1 MLLWLRN
8 YRAQWLSG
16 DLSAGF
22 IVVLMMVPQGM
33 AYAVVAGLPPIIGL
47 YASIL
52 PALAYALFGSSR
64 VQSVGP
70 MAITSLMTATSLA
83 ALAPSGSDLY
93 VAMAAQMAL
102 ISGLVLLLC
111 GLLRLGFLA
120 HFLSRPVLSGF
131 TTGAALLI
139 GASQFKA
146 LMGDSLTTL
155 NLPGASIGL
164 LSLLALW
171 LAKERLA
178 PLLGKLGLSLK
189 RAAMLSKLAPVLVLA
204 VATLSVWQLDLQH
217 AGVVVLGPVAQG
229 LPSLGLPSLDFAQ
242 LQSLLSSSLL
252 IAFIVFLSSQ
262 SAAVTLAQKRGE
274 RINSNSELLGLGA
287 ANLASAFSGSF
298 AVTGSISRSAVNYAA
313 GANTPLASVISAC
326 LMALLLCVP
335 TGWLALLPLP
345 ALAASIII
353 AVLGMLDFDT
363 PRQAWRFDRSDAVA
377 WLATLAGVLLLGVES
392 GVIIGVMLSLGS
404 LIWRASQPHI
414 AVLGRIAGSEHFRN
428 IKRHTAQTHPQ
439 ILLLRIDSGMF
450 FGNAELISDR
460 VLESLQAETQHVV
473 LVLSAV
479 NLIDTSALYSLAELN
494 RNLLNRSIKL
504 HLAEVK
510 GPLMDRLL
518 QSDLLLKPLSGQ
530 VFLSAAVALDSLSA
544 ELQDGKVQGL
554 HGGE

>member
-8 YRAQWLSG
+8 YRPQLLAG
-16 DLSAGF
+16 DLSAGV

-33 AYAVVAGLPPIIGL
+33 AYAVVAGLPPVVGL

-52 PALAYALFGSSR
+52 PALAYALFGSSM

-93 VAMAAQMAL
+93 VAMAAQMSL
-102 ISGLVLLLC
+102 IAGVVLLLC

-131 TTGAALLI
+131 TSGAALLI
-139 GASQFKA
+139 GASQLKA
-146 LMGDSLTTL
+146 LLGGSFTHF

-164 LSLLALW
+164 LALLVLW
-171 LAKERLA
+171 LGKEQLTQW
-178 PLLGKLGLSLK
+178 LGKLGLSVS
-189 RAAMLSKLAPVLVLA
+189 RASLLSKLVPIGVLS
-204 VATLSVWQLDLQH
+204 VATLTVWQFDLAE

-229 LPSLGLPSLDFAQ
+229 LPSLGLQ
-242 LQSLLSSSLL
+242 LLGLEQLRSLLAPSLL
-252 IAFIVFLSSQ
+252 IGFIIFLSSQ
-262 SAAVTLAQKRGE
+262 SASVTLAQKRGE
-274 RINSNSELLGLGA
+274 RINSNKELVGLGA

-298 AVTGSISRSAVNYAA
+298 PVTGSISRSAVNYAA
-313 GANTPLASVISAC
+313 GANTPLASVVSAL
-326 LMALLLCVP
+326 LMALLLCMP
-335 TGWLALLPLP
+335 TAWLAPLPLP

-363 PRQAWRFDRSDAVA
+363 PRQAWQFDRSDAVA
-377 WLATLAGVLLLGVES
+377 WLATLVGVLVVGVES
-392 GVIIGVMLSLGS
+392 GVILGVTISLGS
-404 LIWRASQPHI
+404 LIWRASRPHI

-428 IKRHTAQTHPQ
+428 IQRHNAQTHPQ
-439 ILLLRIDSGMF
+439 IVMLRIDSGMF
-450 FGNAELISDR
+450 FGNAELINDR
-460 VLESLQAETQHVV
+460 VLEALQVDTQHVV

-494 RNLLNRSIKL
+494 RNLLSRSIKL

-510 GPLMDRLL
+510 GPLMDRL
-518 QSDLLLKPLSGQ
+518 QHSDLLLKPLSGQ
-530 VFLSAAVALDSLSA
+530 VFLSAAVALDSLSS
-544 ELQDGKVQGL
+544 ELSHASVSS
-554 HGGE
+554 

>member
-8 YRAQWLSG
+8 YRPQLLAG
-16 DLSAGF
+16 DLSAGV

-33 AYAVVAGLPPIIGL
+33 AYAVVAGLPPVVGL

-52 PALAYALFGSSR
+52 PALAYALFGSSM

-93 VAMAAQMAL
+93 VAMAAQMSL
-102 ISGLVLLLC
+102 IAGVVLLLC

-131 TTGAALLI
+131 TSGAALLI
-139 GASQFKA
+139 GASQLKA
-146 LMGDSLTTL
+146 LLGGSFTHF

-164 LSLLALW
+164 LALLVLW
-171 LAKERLA
+171 LGKEQLTQW
-178 PLLGKLGLSLK
+178 LGKLGLSVS
-189 RAAMLSKLAPVLVLA
+189 RASLLSKLVPIGVLS
-204 VATLSVWQLDLQH
+204 VATLTVWQFDLAE

-229 LPSLGLPSLDFAQ
+229 LPSLGLQ
-242 LQSLLSSSLL
+242 LLGMEQLRSLLAPSLL
-252 IAFIVFLSSQ
+252 IGFIIFLSSQ
-262 SAAVTLAQKRGE
+262 SASVTLAQKRGE
-274 RINSNSELLGLGA
+274 RINSNKELVGLGA

-298 AVTGSISRSAVNYAA
+298 PVTGSISRSAVNYAA
-313 GANTPLASVISAC
+313 GANTPLASVVSAL
-326 LMALLLCVP
+326 LMALLLCMP
-335 TGWLALLPLP
+335 TAWLAPLPLP

-363 PRQAWRFDRSDAVA
+363 PRQAWQFDRSDAVA
-377 WLATLAGVLLLGVES
+377 WLATLVGVLVVGVES
-392 GVIIGVMLSLGS
+392 GVILGVTISLGS
-404 LIWRASQPHI
+404 LIWRASRPHI

-428 IKRHTAQTHPQ
+428 IQRHNAQTHPQ
-439 ILLLRIDSGMF
+439 IVMLRIDSGMF
-450 FGNAELISDR
+450 FGNAELINDR
-460 VLESLQAETQHVV
+460 VLEALQADTRHVV

-494 RNLLNRSIKL
+494 RNLLSRSIKL

-510 GPLMDRLL
+510 GPLMDRL
-518 QSDLLLKPLSGQ
+518 QHSDLLLKPLSGQ
-530 VFLSAAVALDSLSA
+530 VFLSAAVALDSLSS
-544 ELQDGKVQGL
+544 ELS
-554 HGGE
+554 HTSASS

>member
-1 MLLWLRN
+1 MLLWLKN
-8 YRAQWLSG
+8 YRLQLLAG
-16 DLSAGF
+16 DLSAGV

-33 AYAVVAGLPPIIGL
+33 AYAVVAGLPPVLGL
-47 YASIL
+47 YASVL
-52 PALAYALFGSSR
+52 PALAYALFGSSK

-102 ISGLVLLLC
+102 IAGVVLLLC

-131 TTGAALLI
+131 TTGAALVI
-139 GASQFKA
+139 GASQLKA
-146 LMGDSLTTL
+146 LLGGSFTQL

-164 LSLLALW
+164 LALLALW
-171 LAKERLA
+171 LGKERLA
-178 PLLGKLGLSLK
+178 PLLGRLGLSAS
-189 RAAMLSKLAPVLVLA
+189 RASLLSKLAPVVVLA
-204 VATLSVWQLDLQH
+204 LATLTVWQWDLAA
-217 AGVVVLGPVAQG
+217 AGVVVLGPIAQG
-229 LPSLGLPSLDFAQ
+229 LPNIGLQLLGLEQ
-242 LQSLLSSSLL
+242 LRSLLAPSLL
-252 IAFIVFLSSQ
+252 IGFIIFLSSQ

-274 RINSNSELLGLGA
+274 RINSNQELLGLGA

-298 AVTGSISRSAVNYAA
+298 PVTGSISRSAVNYAA
-313 GANTPLASVISAC
+313 GANTPMASVITAG
-326 LMALLLCVP
+326 LMALLLCIP

-363 PRQAWRFDRSDAVA
+363 PLQAWRFDRSDAVA
-377 WLATLAGVLLLGVES
+377 WLATLIGVLLVGVES
-392 GVIIGVMLSLGS
+392 GVMLGVAISLGS
-404 LIWRASQPHI
+404 LIWRASRPHI

-428 IKRHTAQTHPQ
+428 IQRHNAQTHPQ
-439 ILLLRIDSGMF
+439 IVMLRIDSGMF
-450 FGNAELISDR
+450 FGNAELINDR
-460 VLESLQAETQHVV
+460 VLEALHAETAHVV

-494 RNLLNRSIKL
+494 RNLLSRSIKL

-510 GPLMDRLL
+510 GPLMDRLQ

-530 VFLSAAVALDSLSA
+530 VFLSAAVALDSLNA
-544 ELQDGKVQGL
+544 QLQNTNC
-554 HGGE
+554 

>member
-1 MLLWLRN
+1 MLLWLKN
-8 YRAQWLSG
+8 YRRQLLAG
-16 DLSAGF
+16 DISAGV

-33 AYAVVAGLPPIIGL
+33 AYALVAGLPPIIGL

-52 PALAYALFGSSR
+52 PALAYALFGSSQ

-70 MAITSLMTATSLA
+70 MAIISLMTASSLA
-83 ALAPSGSDLY
+83 ALAPSGSELY

-102 ISGLVLLLC
+102 ITGLVLLLC
-111 GLLRLGFLA
+111 GVLRLGFLA
-120 HFLSRPVLSGF
+120 NFLSRPVLSGF
-131 TTGAALLI
+131 TTGAALVI
-139 GASQFKA
+139 GASQCKTLLGGSFTA
-146 LMGDSLTTL
+146 L
-155 NLPGASIGL
+155 NLPGASIGV

-171 LAKERLA
+171 LGKEHLA
-178 PLLGKLGLSLK
+178 PLLNRLGLSLS
-189 RAAMLSKLAPVLVLA
+189 RAAMLSKITPVLVLA
-204 VATLSVWQLDLQH
+204 MATLSVWLFDLQH

-229 LPSLGLPSLDFAQ
+229 LPSLGLPTLDFIQ
-242 LQSLLSSSLL
+242 LQSLMSSSLL
-252 IAFIVFLSSQ
+252 IAFIVFLSGQ
-262 SAAVTLAQKRGE
+262 SAAVSLAQKRGE

-298 AVTGSISRSAVNYAA
+298 AVTGSLSRSAVNYAA
-313 GANTPLASVISAC
+313 GANTPLASVICAG

-335 TGWLALLPLP
+335 TGWLALLPLS

-392 GVIIGVMLSLGS
+392 GVVIGVMLSLGS
-404 LIWRASQPHI
+404 LIWRASRPHI

-450 FGNAELISDR
+450 FGNAELINDH
-460 VLESLQAETQHVV
+460 VLETLQADTQHVV

-479 NLIDTSALYSLAELN
+479 NMIDTTALYALAELN
-494 RNLLNRSIKL
+494 RNLLSRSIKL

-510 GPLMDRLL
+510 GPLMDRLQ

-530 VFLSAAVALDSLSA
+530 VFLSAAVALDSLCLQLPKAA
-544 ELQDGKVQGL
+544 E
-554 HGGE
+554 